1 MNGKIIQIDSNIS
14 YVLTKEQHIYEVFIK
29 GNVKKQIKPL
39 VGDNVEFEIIEN
51 FKGNII
57 KIEKRKNEIYRPK
70 IANVDQVVIVT
81 SLYEP
86 LFASYILNKYIF
98 MIETKN
104 IKPILLFTKNE
115 LLVKTKHYKKV
126 TEKINAYK
134 DLGYEIVVLDN
145 IENENYQNEINE
157 LKLKM
162 INKVSFFTGQ
172 TGAGKSTTL
181 NNYLVDHQIKTNEIS
196 LKLNRG
202 KHTTTNVKI
211 YYLPDNILI
220 ADTPGFSSF
229 ELVNLEIEDILRS
242 SKILNN
248 FNLGCKFID
257 CVHIHENKCGV
268 KTAVGNNELSSF
280 IYEDYKKIYDEIIN
294 RKVRY

>member
-1 MNGKIIQIDSNIS
+1 MNGKIIQIDSNVS
-14 YVLTKEQHIYEVFIK
+14 YVLTKEQEIYEVFIK

-39 VGDNVEFEIIEN
+39 VGDNVEFELIEN
-51 FKGNII
+51 LKGNIT
-57 KIEKRKNEIYRPK
+57 KIEERKNEIYRPK

-81 SLYEP
+81 SLNEP

-98 MIETKN
+98 MIETKK

-115 LLVKTKHYKKV
+115 LLVKTKHFQEV
-126 TEKINAYK
+126 TEKVNAYK
-134 DLGYEIVVLDN
+134 DLGYEIVILDN

-157 LKLKM
+157 LKLKL
-162 INKVSFFTGQ
+162 ISKVSFFTGQ

-181 NNYLVDHQIKTNEIS
+181 NNYLVDHQIRTNEIS

-211 YYLPDNILI
+211 YNLPENILI

-242 SKILNN
+242 SKILNK
-248 FNLGCKFID
+248 FNSDCKFID
-257 CVHIHENKCGV
+257 CIHIHENKCGV
-268 KTAVGNNELSSF
+268 KNAVENNQLPAF
-280 IYEDYKKIYDEIIN
+280 IYEDYKKIYDEIAS
-294 RKVRY
+294 RKVKY

>member
-14 YVLTKEQHIYEVFIK
+14 FVLTEDKKIYEVFIK
-29 GNVKKQIKPL
+29 GNVKKEIKPL
-39 VGDNVEFEIIEN
+39 VGDDVEFNFIED
-51 FKGNII
+51 FKGNIT
-57 KIEKRKNEIYRPK
+57 KIMPRKNEIYRPR
-70 IANVDQVVIVT
+70 IANVDQVIIVT
-81 SLYEP
+81 SLFEP

-98 MIETKN
+98 MIETKK

-115 LLVKTKHYKKV
+115 LLVKTKYYDEVIKKVNSYKK
-126 TEKINAYK
+126 I
-134 DLGYEIVVLDN
+134 GYEVFILDN
-145 IENENYQNEINE
+145 IENKNYTNEIAN
-157 LKLKM
+157 LKNKLVD
-162 INKVSFFTGQ
+162 KVSFFTGQ

-181 NNYLVDHQIKTNEIS
+181 NNYLVDKQIKTNEIS

-211 YYLPDNILI
+211 YSLPDNILI

-229 ELVNLEIEDILRS
+229 ELVNLEIDDVLRT

-248 FNLGCKFID
+248 FNSNCKFID
-257 CVHIHENKCGV
+257 CIHIHEQKCGV
-268 KTAVGNNELSSF
+268 KEAVQTNEIPVF
-280 IYEDYKKIYDEIIN
+280 IYEDYKKIYEEISN

>member
-14 YVLTKEQHIYEVFIK
+14 FVLTKDNKVYEVFIK
-29 GNVKKQIKPL
+29 GNVKKETKPL
-39 VGDNVEFEIIEN
+39 VGDDVEFEFIEES
-51 FKGNII
+51 KGNIT
-57 KIEKRKNEIYRPK
+57 KIMPRKNEIYRPR
-70 IANVDQVVIVT
+70 IANVDQVIIVT
-81 SLYEP
+81 SLFEP

-98 MIETKN
+98 MIEAKK

-115 LLVKTKHYKKV
+115 LLNKTKFYDEVMQKV
-126 TEKINAYK
+126 NSYK
-134 DLGYEIVVLDN
+134 DIGYEVFILDN
-145 IENENYQNEINE
+145 IENVKYNKEIKNLR
-157 LKLKM
+157 LKLVD
-162 INKVSFFTGQ
+162 KVSFFTGQ

-211 YYLPDNILI
+211 YNLPDNILI

-229 ELVNLEIEDILRS
+229 ELVNLEVENILRT
-242 SKILNN
+242 SKILNK
-248 FNLGCKFID
+248 FNSNCKFID
-257 CVHIHENKCGV
+257 CIHIHEKKCGV
-268 KTAVGNNELSSF
+268 KDAVEANDIPLF
-280 IYEDYKKIYDEIIN
+280 IYEDYKKIYEEISN